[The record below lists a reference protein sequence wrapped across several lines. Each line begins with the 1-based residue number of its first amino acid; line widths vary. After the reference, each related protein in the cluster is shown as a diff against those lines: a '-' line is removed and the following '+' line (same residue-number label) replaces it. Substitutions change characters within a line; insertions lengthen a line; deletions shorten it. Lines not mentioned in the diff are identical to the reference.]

1 MAEGPEKSEQ
11 PKNPKDLDA
20 DLAEMYQLA
29 ILCFNRGSYGR
40 SLHLLSQITKLK
52 PSFVDT
58 EDLRARVAVALDQQ
72 QRDLVFDA
80 TETEADRALQERR
93 WDDIPGIIS
102 ALHVRLEAEN
112 LTLDDEQRAAVNRWE
127 VSALR
132 GGRSRR
138 TPQRRRQ
145 AQQHQQQQPMF
156 KSAARPPQPS
166 PAGPVHRVSPRPT
179 IGERLAPLPRYLVN
193 LAKDYL
199 RDQAWIPWAVLAA
212 FLATTYL
219 ISYFLQT

>member
-1 MAEGPEKSEQ
+1 MADGPEKNEQ

-29 ILCFNRGSYGR
+29 ILCFNRGAYGR

-52 PSFVDT
+52 PSFLDR
-58 EDLRARVAVALDQQ
+58 ENLRARVAVALDQQ

-93 WDDIPGIIS
+93 WDDMPGIIS
-102 ALHVRLEAEN
+102 ALRVRLEAEN
-112 LTLDDEQRAAVNRWE
+112 LTLDDEQRATVNRWI

-132 GGRSRR
+132 GGR
-138 TPQRRRQ
+138 PQGRRQ
-145 AQQHQQQQPMF
+145 SQQQHQPMF
-156 KSAARPPQPS
+156 KSAARPPK
-166 PAGPVHRVSPRPT
+166 PAPVRPVLRVTAGPT
-179 IGERLAPLPRYLVN
+179 IGERISALPRYLVD

-199 RDQAWIPWAVLAA
+199 RDQAWIPLAVLAA
-212 FLATTYL
+212 FLATAYL
-219 ISYFLQT
+219 ISYFLPT